1 LHRIDIIKTCEF
13 VRSKSLS
20 ASRIRAS
27 RDCGYAADNLLDGA
41 SAATIALERGSP
53 WLRSSFSGKSIIRK
67 RQSIFLA
74 ALPKSQA
81 RPIQFFVRP

>member
-1 LHRIDIIKTCEF
+1 MLRTIYWMVHR
-13 VRSKSLS
+13 RPQL
-20 ASRIRAS
+20 RP
-27 RDCGYAADNLLDGA
+27 
-41 SAATIALERGSP
+41 ERETR